1 MESLTNSEYEILSLL
16 WSQGKGLTKSDIV
29 RLSVNKSWQ
38 TSSLYPMLN
47 NMIKKE
53 VLLVE
58 GFTMC
63 GRHYGRVFNVAVS
76 PEEYALMAVDQHVT
90 FSQNKPKCLKNIL
103 VGLIDNEDMTPEVLA
118 EIEAILQQRREEL

>member
-1 MESLTNSEYEILSLL
+1 METLTIGEYEILSLF
-16 WSQGKGLTKSDIV
+16 WTQGKGLTKADIV
-29 RLSVNKSWQ
+29 QLSVDKSWQ

-63 GRHYGRVFNVAVS
+63 GRHYGRVFNAAVT
-76 PEEYALMAVDQHVT
+76 PEQYSLMAVDQHVT
-90 FSQNKPKCLKNIL
+90 FSRNKSKCLKNIL
-103 VGLIDNEDMTPEVLA
+103 IGLIENEDMTPEVLA
-118 EIEAILQQRREEL
+118 EIEALLQKRREEL